1 MPLLKIL
8 LVEDD
13 RMIGWSLRRGL
24 ADEGFTVDWLD
35 DGDAA
40 AVICA
45 EQSYDAAILDLGL
58 PGRDGLKVL
67 AELRHQGNSLP
78 IVIVTARESISDR
91 IKGLNAGADDYVCK
105 PFDFD
110 ELVARLRAVMRRRA
124 GVVTEVLEFRELSLN
139 PTTRRVAHRGRQV
152 VLSAKEFS
160 LLEALLQRPGV
171 VMTREQLRD
180 KLYGWDGDVG
190 SNTVEVFIHSLRRKI
205 GYEYIENVRSVGYR
219 IPAP

>member
-1 MPLLKIL
+1 
-8 LVEDD
+8 
-13 RMIGWSLRRGL
+13 MIGWSLRRGL
-24 ADEGFTVDWLD
+24 MDEGFTVDWLD

-40 AVICA
+40 VVICA

-58 PGRDGLKVL
+58 PSRDGLKVL

-78 IVIVTARESISDR
+78 IVIVTARETVTDR
-91 IKGLNAGADDYVCK
+91 IKGLNAGADDYLCK

-124 GVVTEVLEFRELSLN
+124 RLVAAVLEYRDLSLN
-139 PTTRRVAHRGRQV
+139 PTTRQVAHQGRQV
-152 VLSAKEFS
+152 ILSAKEFS
-160 LLEALLQRPGV
+160 LLEALLERPGV
-171 VMTREQLRD
+171 VLTRDQLRD

-205 GYEYIENVRSVGYR
+205 GYDYIENVRSVGYR

>member
-1 MPLLKIL
+1 M
-8 LVEDD
+8 
-13 RMIGWSLRRGL
+13 
-24 ADEGFTVDWLD
+24 DEGFTVDWLD

-40 AVICA
+40 VVICA

-58 PGRDGLKVL
+58 PSRDGLKVL

-78 IVIVTARESISDR
+78 IVIVTARETVTDR
-91 IKGLNAGADDYVCK
+91 IKGLNAGADDYLCK

-124 GVVTEVLEFRELSLN
+124 RLVAAVLEYRDLSLN
-139 PTTRRVAHRGRQV
+139 PTTRQVAHQGRQV
-152 VLSAKEFS
+152 ILSAKEFS
-160 LLEALLQRPGV
+160 LLEALLERPGV
-171 VMTREQLRD
+171 VLTRDQLRD

-205 GYEYIENVRSVGYR
+205 GYDYIENVRSVGYR

>member
-1 MPLLKIL
+1 LKIL
-8 LVEDD
+8 LIEDD
-13 RMIGWSLRRGL
+13 HMISWSLRRGL
-24 ADEGFTVDWLD
+24 IDEGFTVDWLD

-40 AVICA
+40 VVICA

-58 PGRDGLKVL
+58 PSRDGLKVL

-78 IVIVTARESISDR
+78 IVIVTAREAVSDR

-124 GVVTEVLEFRELSLN
+124 GLVTAVLEYRDLSLN
-139 PTTRRVAHRGRQV
+139 PTTRQVAHQGRQID
-152 VLSAKEFS
+152 LSAKEFS
-160 LLEALLQRPGV
+160 LLEALLQRPGIV
-171 VMTREQLRD
+171 LTRNQLRD
-180 KLYGWDGDVG
+180 KLYGWDGEVG

-205 GYEYIENVRSVGYR
+205 GYDYIENVRSVGYR
-219 IPAP
+219 VPLP

>member
-1 MPLLKIL
+1 MKIL

-24 ADEGFTVDWLD
+24 IDEGFTVDWLD

-40 AVICA
+40 GVICA
-45 EQSYDAAILDLGL
+45 EQRYDAVILDLGL

-78 IVIVTARESISDR
+78 IVIVTARETVPDR
-91 IKGLNAGADDYVCK
+91 IKGLNAGADDYICK

-110 ELVARLRAVMRRRA
+110 ELVARLRAVLRRRA
-124 GVVTEVLEFRELSLN
+124 GVVTAVLEYRDLSLN
-139 PTTRRVAHRGRQV
+139 PTTRQVAHQGRQI

-160 LLEALLQRPGV
+160 LLEALLQRPGMV
-171 VMTREQLRD
+171 LTREQLRD

-219 IPAP
+219 MPAP

>member
-1 MPLLKIL
+1 MKIL

-24 ADEGFTVDWLD
+24 IDEGFTVDWLD

-40 AVICA
+40 GVICA
-45 EQSYDAAILDLGL
+45 EQRYDAVILDLGL

-78 IVIVTARESISDR
+78 IVIVTARETVPDR

-110 ELVARLRAVMRRRA
+110 ELVARLRAVLRRRA
-124 GVVTEVLEFRELSLN
+124 GVVTAVLEYRDLSLN
-139 PTTRRVAHRGRQV
+139 PTTRQVAHQGRQI

-160 LLEALLQRPGV
+160 LLEALLQRPGMV
-171 VMTREQLRD
+171 LTREQLRD

-219 IPAP
+219 MPAP

>member
-1 MPLLKIL
+1 
-8 LVEDD
+8 
-13 RMIGWSLRRGL
+13 MIGWSLRRGL
-24 ADEGFTVDWLD
+24 MDEGFTVDWLD

-40 AVICA
+40 VVICA

-58 PGRDGLKVL
+58 PSRDGLKVL

-78 IVIVTARESISDR
+78 IVIVTARETVTDR
-91 IKGLNAGADDYVCK
+91 IKGLNAGADDYLCK

-110 ELVARLRAVMRRRA
+110 ELVARLRAVMRRRGRLVA
-124 GVVTEVLEFRELSLN
+124 AVLEYRDLSLN
-139 PTTRRVAHRGRQV
+139 PTTRQVAHQGRQV
-152 VLSAKEFS
+152 ILSAKEFS
-160 LLEALLQRPGV
+160 LLEALLERPGV
-171 VMTREQLRD
+171 VLTRDQLRD

-205 GYEYIENVRSVGYR
+205 GYDYIENVRSVGYR

>member
-1 MPLLKIL
+1 VAAVKVLLI
-8 LVEDD
+8 EDD

-24 ADEGFTVDWLD
+24 MDEGFTVDWLD

-40 AVICA
+40 VVICA

-58 PGRDGLKVL
+58 PSRDGLKVL

-78 IVIVTARESISDR
+78 IVIVTARETVTDR
-91 IKGLNAGADDYVCK
+91 IKGLNAGADDYLCK

-124 GVVTEVLEFRELSLN
+124 RLVAAVLEYRDLSLN
-139 PTTRRVAHRGRQV
+139 PTTRQVAHQGRQV
-152 VLSAKEFS
+152 ILSAKEFS
-160 LLEALLQRPGV
+160 LLEALLERPGV
-171 VMTREQLRD
+171 VLTRDQLRD

-205 GYEYIENVRSVGYR
+205 GYDYIENVRSVGYR

>member
-1 MPLLKIL
+1 
-8 LVEDD
+8 
-13 RMIGWSLRRGL
+13 MIGWSLRRGL

-78 IVIVTARESISDR
+78 IVIVTARESIADR

-124 GVVTEVLEFRELSLN
+124 GVVTEVLEYRELSLN
-139 PTTRRVAHRGRQV
+139 PTTRRVVQQGRQV
-152 VLSAKEFS
+152 GLSAKEFS

>member
-1 MPLLKIL
+1 MKIL
-8 LVEDD
+8 LIEDD

-24 ADEGFTVDWLD
+24 TDEGFTVDWLD

-40 AVICA
+40 VVTCA

-58 PGRDGLKVL
+58 PSRDGLKVL

-78 IVIVTARESISDR
+78 IVIVTARETVADR
-91 IKGLNAGADDYVCK
+91 IRGLNAGADDYVCK

-124 GVVTEVLEFRELSLN
+124 GLVTAVLEYRDLSLN
-139 PTTRRVAHRGRQV
+139 PSTRQVAHRGTQI

-160 LLEALLQRPGV
+160 LLEALLQRPGMV
-171 VMTREQLRD
+171 LTRNQLHD

-205 GYEYIENVRSVGYR
+205 GYDYIENVRSVGYR
-219 IPAP
+219 IPLP

>member
-1 MPLLKIL
+1 MKIL

-24 ADEGFTVDWLD
+24 TDEGFVVDWLD

-78 IVIVTARESISDR
+78 VVILTAREAVADR
-91 IKGLNAGADDYVCK
+91 IKGLNAGADDYLCK

-124 GVVTEVLEFRELSLN
+124 GVVSAVLEYRGLSLN
-139 PTTRRVAHRGRQV
+139 PTTRQVAQQGRQIA
-152 VLSAKEFS
+152 LSAKEFS
-160 LLEALLQRPGV
+160 LLEALLQRPGIV
-171 VMTREQLRD
+171 LTREQLRD
-180 KLYGWDGDVG
+180 RLYGWDGDVG

-219 IPAP
+219 MPAP

>member
-1 MPLLKIL
+1 MKVL

-24 ADEGFTVDWLD
+24 LDEGFTVDWLD

-40 AVICA
+40 VVICA
-45 EQSYDAAILDLGL
+45 EQSYDVAILDLGL

-78 IVIVTARESISDR
+78 VVILTAREAVSDR
-91 IKGLNAGADDYVCK
+91 IKGLNAGADDYLCK

-110 ELVARLRAVMRRRA
+110 ELVARLRRAMRRRA
-124 GVVTEVLEFRELSLN
+124 GVVAAVLEYRDLSLN
-139 PTTRRVAHRGRQV
+139 PTTRKVAHQGRQI

-160 LLEALLQRPGV
+160 LLEALLQRPGTV
-171 VMTREQLRD
+171 LTRDQLRD

-205 GYEYIENVRSVGYR
+205 GYGYIENVRSVGYR

>member
-1 MPLLKIL
+1 MKIL
-8 LVEDD
+8 LIEDD

-24 ADEGFTVDWLD
+24 TDEGFIVDWLD

-40 AVICA
+40 VVMCA

-58 PGRDGLKVL
+58 PSRDGLKVL

-78 IVIVTARESISDR
+78 IVIVTARETVADR

-124 GVVTEVLEFRELSLN
+124 GLVTAVLEYRDLSLN
-139 PTTRRVAHRGRQV
+139 PSTRQVAHRGTQI

-160 LLEALLQRPGV
+160 LLEALLQRPGMV
-171 VMTREQLRD
+171 LTRNQLHD

-205 GYEYIENVRSVGYR
+205 GYDYIENVRSVGYR
-219 IPAP
+219 IPLP

>member
-1 MPLLKIL
+1 
-8 LVEDD
+8 
-13 RMIGWSLRRGL
+13 MIGWSLRRGL
-24 ADEGFTVDWLD
+24 TDEGFAVDWLD

-40 AVICA
+40 VVICA

-78 IVIVTARESISDR
+78 VVILTAREAVTDR
-91 IKGLNAGADDYVCK
+91 IKGLNAGADDYLCK

-124 GVVTEVLEFRELSLN
+124 GVVSAVLEYRGLSLN
-139 PTTRRVAHRGRQV
+139 PTTRQVAQQGRQIA
-152 VLSAKEFS
+152 LSAKEFS
-160 LLEALLQRPGV
+160 LLEALLQRPGIV
-171 VMTREQLRD
+171 LSREQLRD
-180 KLYGWDGDVG
+180 RLYGWDGDVG

-219 IPAP
+219 MPAT

>member
-1 MPLLKIL
+1 MKIL

-24 ADEGFTVDWLD
+24 TDEGFTVDWLD

-40 AVICA
+40 VVICA

-78 IVIVTARESISDR
+78 IVIVTARESVADR
-91 IKGLNAGADDYVCK
+91 IKGLNAGADDYLCK

-124 GVVTEVLEFRELSLN
+124 GIVTAVLEYRELSLN
-139 PTTRRVAHRGRQV
+139 PTTRQVAQQGRQIA
-152 VLSAKEFS
+152 LSAKEFA

-171 VMTREQLRD
+171 VLTRGQLRD
-180 KLYGWDGDVG
+180 KLYGWDEDVD

-205 GYEYIENVRSVGYR
+205 GYQYIENVRSVGYR
-219 IPAP
+219 IPAL

>member
-1 MPLLKIL
+1 
-8 LVEDD
+8 
-13 RMIGWSLRRGL
+13 MIGWSLRRGL

-78 IVIVTARESISDR
+78 IVIVTARESIADR

-124 GVVTEVLEFRELSLN
+124 GVVTEVLEYRELSLN
-139 PTTRRVAHRGRQV
+139 PTTRRAVQQGRQV
-152 VLSAKEFS
+152 GLSAKEFS